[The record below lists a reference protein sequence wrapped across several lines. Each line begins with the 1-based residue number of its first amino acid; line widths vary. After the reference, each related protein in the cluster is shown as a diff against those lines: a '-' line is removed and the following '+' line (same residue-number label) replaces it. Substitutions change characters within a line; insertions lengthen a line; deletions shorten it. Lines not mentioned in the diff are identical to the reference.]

1 MQAVLDG
8 SASTEW
14 LGGALTVP
22 AAAATALSA
31 ATWEGAASPGANPF
45 NSYILQV
52 QAGTVT
58 LGGPNVDATKGIEL
72 SAPSLISVQQTA
84 DLAGK
89 YAFSTAGATLRIT
102 AEIRR
107 IA

>member
-1 MQAVLDG
+1 MNNQAVT
-8 SASTEW
+8 TEW
-14 LGGALTVP
+14 LGGSLTVP
-22 AAAATALSA
+22 AATATALSA
-31 ATWEGAASPGANPF
+31 ATWEGGATPGANPF
-45 NSYILQV
+45 ASYILQV

-58 LGGPNVDATKGIEL
+58 LGGPNVDATNGIEL